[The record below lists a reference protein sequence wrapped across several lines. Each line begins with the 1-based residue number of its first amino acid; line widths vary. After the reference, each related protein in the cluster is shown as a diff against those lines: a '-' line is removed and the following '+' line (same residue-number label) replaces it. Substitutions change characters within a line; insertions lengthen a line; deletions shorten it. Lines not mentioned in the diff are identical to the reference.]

1 MECPVTPS
9 TAAIALPAAA
19 RAASLLA
26 GCRLR
31 LHRDRNAE
39 RLATEQFIARIYAEH
54 FDARIGAVLAAAPT
68 LVSLADEDGRPVAA
82 AGYRRAGGPLFLENY
97 LQRPVEA
104 AIAAAGGH
112 GVERAAIAEVG
123 HFASGRAGEG
133 RRLMALLGRHLVAE
147 GCSWV
152 VSTATGELRSIFGR
166 LGIAPL
172 TLGQADP
179 AVLGDSA
186 ARWGSYYTHAPL
198 VLAGEIRANLARFDR
213 G

>member
-1 MECPVTPS
+1 MTCS
-9 TAAIALPAAA
+9 AAAIALPAAP
-19 RAASLLA
+19 AAHAGSHLA
-26 GCRLR
+26 GRRLR
-31 LHRDRNAE
+31 LHRDRDAE
-39 RLATEQFIARIYAEH
+39 RLDTEQFIARIYAEH

-68 LVSLADEDGRPVAA
+68 LVSIADEDGRPVAA

-97 LQRPVEA
+97 LPHPVEA
-104 AIAAAGGH
+104 AIAAAGS
-112 GVERAAIAEVG
+112 VPVQRATIAEVG

-133 RRLMALLGRHLVAE
+133 RRLMVLLGRHLVAE
-147 GCSWV
+147 GFSWV
-152 VSTATGELRSIFGR
+152 VSTATAELRSVFAR

-172 TLGQADP
+172 TLGHADP
-179 AVLGDSA
+179 MVLGDGA